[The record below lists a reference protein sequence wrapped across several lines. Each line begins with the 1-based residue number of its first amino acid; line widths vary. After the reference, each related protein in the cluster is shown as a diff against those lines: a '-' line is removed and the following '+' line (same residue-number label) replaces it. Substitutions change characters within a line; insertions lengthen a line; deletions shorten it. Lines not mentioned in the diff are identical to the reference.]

1 MNITSKVYEVG
12 ILIVSL
18 LLGSAYYY
26 FIDNKKDF
34 IKEMSD
40 VIFQLIIFV
49 VGWKLIL
56 NFNFLI
62 QDPISV
68 LVYPSNAL
76 SFYLGIISIVV
87 YLWFKNRTLLNRV
100 DLWLRFLL
108 LVSFFYEFMMIIY
121 YKDYTRVYYL
131 VLLGLLLIKGN
142 NWLWFIL
149 WQMGIVFLKLY
160 LGSILIFG
168 YSVNIYFHLIF
179 LFGGLLC
186 LKQSLA

>member
-18 LLGSAYYY
+18 LLGSGNDY

-179 LFGGLLC
+179 MFGGLLC

>member
-18 LLGSAYYY
+18 LLGSGHDY

-149 WQMGIVFLKLY
+149 WQIGIVFLKLY

-179 LFGGLLC
+179 MFGGLLC

>member
-34 IKEMSD
+34 IKEMGD

-49 VGWKLIL
+49 VGWKLVL

-62 QDPISV
+62 QEPMSV

-76 SFYLGIISIVV
+76 SFYLGIISTVIYV
-87 YLWFKNRTLLNRV
+87 WFKNRALLKRV

-121 YKDYTRVYYL
+121 YKDYTRIYYL
-131 VLLGLLLIKGN
+131 VLLGLLLIRGH
-142 NWLWFIL
+142 NWWWFSI
-149 WQMGIVFLKLY
+149 WQVGIVLLKLY
-160 LGSILIFG
+160 LGSMLVFG

-179 LFGGLLC
+179 MVGGLLC
-186 LKQSLA
+186 LKQSQG

>member
-18 LLGSAYYY
+18 LLGSGHDY

-179 LFGGLLC
+179 MFGGLLC